1 MGFFQNRD
9 YNLVNE
15 YFNAHYYYKK
25 KSEFNLTFYLKSW
38 FKFQKSINIAIY
50 KNEKIK

>member
-25 KSEFNLTFYLKSW
+25 NQNLT
-38 FKFQKSINIAIY
+38 
-50 KNEKIK
+50 